1 MEWRG
6 QQEAEQLTLQHGD
19 RRAHTNIG
27 REPPHL
33 HHQTRGARR
42 APGSL
47 LTSAAVKKH
56 IYPQCSSEAQAIQ
69 ISTERDQ
76 RSETFVNT
84 IFQVDPRSFT
94 EAVVEGVKV
103 GIFVTIIVTVLG
115 PEVCCN
121 EALIEHLFLQR
132 RMGRKLPYKLQSR
145 RPSPHFYSFFWA
157 VID

>member
-6 QQEAEQLTLQHGD
+6 QQEAEQLQHRD

-27 REPPHL
+27 REPLHL
-33 HHQTRGARR
+33 HHQTRSARR

-56 IYPQCSSEAQAIQ
+56 IYPGCSSETQAIQ
-69 ISTERDQ
+69 ISTEQDQ

-84 IFQVDPRSFT
+84 IFQVDSRSFT

-103 GIFVTIIVTVLG
+103 GTFATII
-115 PEVCCN
+115 CS
-121 EALIEHLFLQR
+121 
-132 RMGRKLPYKLQSR
+132 Y
-145 RPSPHFYSFFWA
+145 SPGS
-157 VID
+157 

>member
-6 QQEAEQLTLQHGD
+6 QQEAEQLTLQHRD
-19 RRAHTNIG
+19 RRPHTNIG
-27 REPPHL
+27 REPLHL
-33 HHQTRGARR
+33 HHQTRSARR
-42 APGSL
+42 APGSLL

-84 IFQVDPRSFT
+84 IFQVDSRSFT

-103 GIFVTIIVTVLG
+103 GIFVTNI
-115 PEVCCN
+115 CS
-121 EALIEHLFLQR
+121 
-132 RMGRKLPYKLQSR
+132 Y
-145 RPSPHFYSFFWA
+145 SPGS
-157 VID
+157 

>member
-6 QQEAEQLTLQHGD
+6 QQEAEQLTLQHRKVEDTVD

-27 REPPHL
+27 L
-33 HHQTRGARR
+33 HHQTRSARR

-94 EAVVEGVKV
+94 EATVEGVKV
-103 GIFVTIIVTVLG
+103 GIIITHNAQV
-115 PEVCCN
+115 
-121 EALIEHLFLQR
+121 Q
-132 RMGRKLPYKLQSR
+132 LQS
-145 RPSPHFYSFFWA
+145 WGL
-157 VID
+157 

>member
-6 QQEAEQLTLQHGD
+6 QQEAEQLTLQHRKVEDTVD
-19 RRAHTNIG
+19 RRAHTNIS
-27 REPPHL
+27 RVPL
-33 HHQTRGARR
+33 HHQTRSNKR

-47 LTSAAVKKH
+47 LTTAAVKKH

-94 EAVVEGVKV
+94 EATVEGVKV
-103 GIFVTIIVTVLG
+103 GIFVTSTVNSSPG
-115 PEVCCN
+115 VCSN
-121 EALIEHLFLQR
+121 ETF
-132 RMGRKLPYKLQSR
+132 
-145 RPSPHFYSFFWA
+145 
-157 VID
+157 

>member
-6 QQEAEQLTLQHGD
+6 KQEAEQLPLQHRKVEDTVD
-19 RRAHTNIG
+19 RRPHTNIG
-27 REPPHL
+27 RVPL
-33 HHQTRGARR
+33 HHQTTSNRR

-47 LTSAAVKKH
+47 LTTAAVKKH

-94 EAVVEGVKV
+94 EATVEGVKV
-103 GIFVTIIVTVLG
+103 GIIIT
-115 PEVCCN
+115 N
-121 EALIEHLFLQR
+121 
-132 RMGRKLPYKLQSR
+132 K
-145 RPSPHFYSFFWA
+145 YS
-157 VID
+157 